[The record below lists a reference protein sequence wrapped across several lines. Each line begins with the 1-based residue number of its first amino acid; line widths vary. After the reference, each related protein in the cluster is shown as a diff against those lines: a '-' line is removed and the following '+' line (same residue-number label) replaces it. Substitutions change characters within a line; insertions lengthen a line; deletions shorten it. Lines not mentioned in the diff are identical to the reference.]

1 MTFSLTSHTNL
12 FFFHSPFRPPAS
24 PLRDGLPQPLAL
36 RGVVTRGHS
45 TASPSLRRRFCD
57 RPTLDACDWGT
68 RVTSPQS
75 LALGPPTLCRLPSPL
90 AIAAVAA
97 ATRCWRH
104 CPAVVA
110 ATPTPPLPSR
120 CCRPCPDAAA
130 AAALP
135 SLLLPRPCRRCCRP
149 NAPTTAPPSLLRPHH
164 RFCCPNAATTAPP
177 PLPLPQRCRHYLA
190 LAAAAP
196 TPPLRHHPA
205 SSPSLPPYG

>member
-1 MTFSLTSHTNL
+1 MSFSLTSQTNL
-12 FFFHSPFRPPAS
+12 FFFHS

-45 TASPSLRRRFCD
+45 TASPLLGRRFCD

-75 LALGPPTLCRLPSPL
+75 LALGPPALCRLPSPL

-97 ATRCWRH
+97 ATRCCRR

-110 ATPTPPLPSR
+110 ATPTPPPPSR
-120 CCRPCPDAAA
+120 RCRPCPDAA

-135 SLLLPRPCRRCCRP
+135 SLLLPRPRRRRP

-164 RFCCPNAATTAPP
+164 CLCCPDAAATAPP
-177 PLPLPQRCRHYLA
+177 PLPLPRRCRHCLA
-190 LAAAAP
+190 VAAAAP
-196 TPPLRHHPA
+196 TPPLRRHPA